1 MGDGAAA
8 CRLPSE
14 KLLAG
19 LQRLLQQP
27 ADPLQQR
34 APTADQ
40 EAEATRLLRQTRA
53 VAPPRLA
60 PFCEQFCRK
69 THHLEC
75 PGGFEAQL
83 AAAIERHAGA
93 ARARVTVRVRVR
105 ERGKPPTHIPTYSL
119 THSRTHALTH

>member
-14 KLLAG
+14 KLLAS
-19 LQRLLQQP
+19 LQRLLQP
-27 ADPLQQR
+27 AADPLQ
-34 APTADQ
+34 PPADQ

-83 AAAIERHAGA
+83 AAAIEQHAGA
-93 ARARVTVRVRVR
+93 ARVRVRVR
-105 ERGKPPTHIPTYSL
+105 LRLRLRVTLRVRVRVRQVGP
-119 THSRTHALTH
+119 

>member
-19 LQRLLQQP
+19 LQRLLQPPADALQPP
-27 ADPLQQR
+27 ADPLQQ
-34 APTADQ
+34 PADQ

-83 AAAIERHAGA
+83 ATAIERHAGA
-93 ARARVTVRVRVR
+93 ARVRVRLRLRV
-105 ERGKPPTHIPTYSL
+105 GVHHVGP
-119 THSRTHALTH
+119 

>member
-14 KLLAG
+14 KLLSG
-19 LQRLLQQP
+19 LQRLLQPPADPLQQP
-27 ADPLQQR
+27 ADPLLQ
-34 APTADQ
+34 PADQ

-93 ARARVTVRVRVR
+93 ARVRARVRVTVGVHHV
-105 ERGKPPTHIPTYSL
+105 GP
-119 THSRTHALTH
+119 

>member
-19 LQRLLQQP
+19 LQRLLQPP
-27 ADPLQQR
+27 ADALQQ
-34 APTADQ
+34 PADQ

-83 AAAIERHAGA
+83 ATAIERHAGA
-93 ARARVTVRVRVR
+93 ARVRLRLRLRVGVHHV
-105 ERGKPPTHIPTYSL
+105 GP
-119 THSRTHALTH
+119 